1 MDSVEMTK
9 RGQEPVE
16 HKKEYETPRVTTFGS
31 VAKLTM
37 GSHSHG
43 LDATLGTQTR
53 DKGNN

>member
-1 MDSVEMTK
+1 MNSSEK
-9 RGQEPVE
+9 IERGQGPME

-37 GSHSHG
+37 GAHSHG
-43 LDATLGTQTR
+43 ADTNGSLTR